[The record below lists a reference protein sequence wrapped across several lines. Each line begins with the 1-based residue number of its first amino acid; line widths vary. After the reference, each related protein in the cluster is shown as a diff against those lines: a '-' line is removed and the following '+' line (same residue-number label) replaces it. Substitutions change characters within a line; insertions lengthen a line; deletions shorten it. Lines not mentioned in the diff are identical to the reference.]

1 MATLAP
7 EFQPDNPSSSELAIP
22 DLKTLAAAS
31 SSIEDVSGEVPTNS
45 AGQFDLDQQDDGS
58 YRYL

>member
-7 EFQPDNPSSSELAIP
+7 KFQPDNPSSSELAIP

-31 SSIEDVSGEVPTNS
+31 SSIEDVSGEVPTNLAS
-45 AGQFDLDQQDDGS
+45 LFDLDQQDDGS

>member
-7 EFQPDNPSSSELAIP
+7 RFQLDNPSSSKLAMP
-22 DLKTLAAAS
+22 DLKTLAAAF
-31 SSIEDVSGEVPTNS
+31 SSIKDVSGEVPTNS
-45 AGQFDLDQQDDGS
+45 AGQFDLDQQVDGS